1 MDKGVG
7 GCGGARVSEWRVMK
21 REEESKRLRGSGGKM
36 TGKYRSVIEGVDYDI
51 VGGGS
56 SRAVGWGTT

>member
-1 MDKGVG
+1 
-7 GCGGARVSEWRVMK
+7 MK
-21 REEESKRLRGSGGKM
+21 REEESKRLRGIGGKM

-56 SRAVGWGTT
+56 SRAVGWSTT